1 MQNKDLS
8 NKKSRLFID
17 LLVLEKGKS
26 YGFQEYVFN
35 LLNYFYKNRESILYD
50 YIFIWCKDTELSLFD
65 DYKDKFLLIGF
76 SCKNNIKRHY
86 LQSWLP
92 FKYNFGGNDLLFSPG
107 NVSGIFKRSPE
118 ILTIH
123 DLLYKRAAWLPSK
136 MMRIQRELLI
146 PISINKAN
154 KVIAISNF
162 TKRDIEGY
170 YPKAV
175 GKVEVVYNAMNF
187 SKYDNIKQSLICDYF
202 IAISTNYNYKNQRTI
217 ITAFS
222 EYCKRG
228 GNKKMLFVGR
238 ISPESEAGKEYDR
251 LAQEVKD
258 KVIFKSHITNEE
270 LGGLYKNAS
279 CFISASLF
287 ECLGMPV
294 VEAMSFGL
302 PVLLSDLDV
311 HREVSMNKGIY
322 FKPTDYDDLAEKM
335 LKMDFSKRDYA
346 EDIKERYS
354 EDNTGAKYVEI
365 INNMQLLVS
374 SKNIKRR

>member
-1 MQNKDLS
+1 
-8 NKKSRLFID
+8 
-17 LLVLEKGKS
+17 
-26 YGFQEYVFN
+26 
-35 LLNYFYKNRESILYD
+35 
-50 YIFIWCKDTELSLFD
+50 
-65 DYKDKFLLIGF
+65 
-76 SCKNNIKRHY
+76 
-86 LQSWLP
+86 
-92 FKYNFGGNDLLFSPG
+92 
-107 NVSGIFKRSPE
+107 
-118 ILTIH
+118 
-123 DLLYKRAAWLPSK
+123 
-136 MMRIQRELLI
+136 
-146 PISINKAN
+146 
-154 KVIAISNF
+154 
-162 TKRDIEGY
+162 
-170 YPKAV
+170 
-175 GKVEVVYNAMNF
+175 
-187 SKYDNIKQSLICDYF
+187 
-202 IAISTNYNYKNQRTI
+202 
-217 ITAFS
+217 
-222 EYCKRG
+222 
-228 GNKKMLFVGR
+228 MLFVGR

-287 ECLGMPV
+287 EGLGMPV